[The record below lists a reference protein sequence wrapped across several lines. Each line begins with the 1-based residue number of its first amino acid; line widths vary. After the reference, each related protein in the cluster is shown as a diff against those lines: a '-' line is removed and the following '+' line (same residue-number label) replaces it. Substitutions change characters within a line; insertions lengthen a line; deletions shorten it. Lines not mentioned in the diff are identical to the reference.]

1 MIFIFKFLLEKPS
14 NFSMLSAILIINME
28 YNVNIF
34 ILYVTAN
41 PYCRMLAESSS
52 QLCFLFVYFK
62 HRFFML
68 CMKRFSSTCLLF
80 LMLS

>member
-41 PYCRMLAESSS
+41 PYL
-52 QLCFLFVYFK
+52 
-62 HRFFML
+62 
-68 CMKRFSSTCLLF
+68 
-80 LMLS
+80 